1 MLRTYNERLEISLL
15 RSIQHVLAK
24 MRNYPALIQSGLRL
38 IFTHAIPQFINLTG
52 NVVYFLSNVPNVNE
66 TYDRD

>member
-1 MLRTYNERLEISLL
+1 
-15 RSIQHVLAK
+15 
-24 MRNYPALIQSGLRL
+24 MRIYPALIQPGLRPT
-38 IFTHAIPQFINLTG
+38 FTHAIPQFINLTG